1 MTTFHN
7 ASQYVEAVIGAAK
20 EYGEAQAHESQLEDE
35 RCFAKRDAIRRIMQ
49 QPNEETSKPHSASSA
64 EKVVETDAEY
74 MAFRKKQREAVV
86 ATQLARG
93 RFYAARL
100 RAELEIVVLRD
111 TAGAVG

>member
-1 MTTFHN
+1 MTTF
-7 ASQYVEAVIGAAK
+7 ASASTYVEAIVAAAK
-20 EYGEAQAHESQLEDE
+20 EYGQAQAHESQLEDD

-49 QPNEETSKPHSASSA
+49 QPNEETQKPHSASSA

-74 MAFRKKQREAVV
+74 MAFRQKQREAVV

-111 TAGAVG
+111 TAGIAG